1 VLSSLTFATSGSGR
15 AMVMLATPEVACW
28 PMRPRLQ
35 EDDQYTMALLVQ
47 RSLLP
52 RITTAASRI
61 TWDRCLWG
69 SKELMLAAR
78 SHMIL
83 CRGDDGSTVIR
94 LLLERDSKSIDSR
107 DLGIVIAANR
117 PKPPAHTS
125 RSHRIIPWGRYGFS
139 VQYNIWFHLAR
150 KSWIYVAASSNCP

>member
-1 VLSSLTFATSGSGR
+1 
-15 AMVMLATPEVACW
+15 MVMLATPEVACW

-52 RITTAASRI
+52 RITTAAPRI

-125 RSHRIIPWGRYGFS
+125 RSHYVSRHFAGPILRMSS
-139 VQYNIWFHLAR
+139 VQYNIRFHLTWDLGLGCLFALGNVR
-150 KSWIYVAASSNCP
+150 CVEDA